1 MRSTQEIKATLQS
14 AKSLLMAKYP
24 IESLAIFGSFARGEA
39 TEQSDVD
46 ILVEYKTKN
55 KSLFDLVDLKFDLE
69 EILDCKVDV
78 ITYNSIYWRI
88 REQILAEQVV
98 IL

>member
-46 ILVEYKTKN
+46 ILVEFNGSIGWQFLTLADELEALLGLKV
-55 KSLFDLVDLKFDLE
+55 DLVSRKGIKPRYFEYIQKDL
-69 EILDCKVDV
+69 
-78 ITYNSIYWRI
+78 IY
-88 REQILAEQVV
+88 V
-98 IL
+98 

>member
-24 IESLAIFGSFARGEA
+24 IESLALFGSFARGEA

-46 ILVEYKTKN
+46 ILVEFNGSIVWQFLTLADELEALLGLKV
-55 KSLFDLVDLKFDLE
+55 DLVSRKSIKPRYFEYIQKDL
-69 EILDCKVDV
+69 
-78 ITYNSIYWRI
+78 IY
-88 REQILAEQVV
+88 V
-98 IL
+98 